1 MLTSWETFCIVI
13 SNDAPNRKLVYNDIC
28 GAQLNEQIH
37 WKSMT
42 ASHSGDAY
50 NVYELGS
57 SKNQQRGRSETR
69 NNSTNDRVRSK
80 SIKKKWSIIM
90 ATRRDTS
97 RKIVMP

>member
-1 MLTSWETFCIVI
+1 MCLSLKCTLLTSWETFCIVI

-57 SKNQQRGRSETR
+57 SKNQQCGRRQTR
-69 NNSTNDRVRSK
+69 N
-80 SIKKKWSIIM
+80 
-90 ATRRDTS
+90 TS
-97 RKIVMP
+97 RKIEVEASLGRKT